1 MRTARTQGIGRRG
14 KKRAYLA
21 QQKSDWDQTW
31 PSLALSWAEQ
41 EPTWAPLGR
50 NLRRT
55 RANWLPLGP
64 NLSLTGV
71 QHGATWAGLD
81 ASRA

>member
-41 EPTWAPLGR
+41 EPTWAHLGV
-50 NLRRT
+50 T
-55 RANWLPLGP
+55 CAELGP
-64 NLSLTGV
+64 IGSHLGPT
-71 QHGATWAGLD
+71 
-81 ASRA
+81 

>member
-14 KKRAYLA
+14 KKRDYLA

-41 EPTWAPLGR
+41 EPTWA
-50 NLRRT
+50 
-55 RANWLPLGP
+55 
-64 NLSLTGV
+64 
-71 QHGATWAGLD
+71 
-81 ASRA
+81 